1 MRALH
6 PDAQSLLALIREAG
20 RPPFEQLSPEA
31 ARLAYAAS
39 RAALQKSPPHTAE
52 TLDWSVPG
60 PGGAVRLRMHRAT
73 GSSPSAPLP
82 CLLYLHGGGSVLG
95 DLDSHDGVCRELA
108 NAAGCSVIA
117 ADYRLAPKHRFPAAL
132 EDCAA
137 ALSWIAGHAADL
149 RIDPARIAVGGD
161 SAGGNLA
168 AVLALMGR
176 DGTVPASVF
185 QLLLYPAV
193 DLAMTSDNYGLIT
206 GDAPLTAAT
215 MRYFTD
221 RYLPEPSARTDWRA
235 SPLRAATL
243 AGAPPALVLTVG
255 HDLLCDEGR
264 AYAARV
270 EREGVAVTA
279 LHVSD
284 HMHGLLTMSGVIGAA
299 EPLLHFARAALR
311 DAWRPERG

>member
-6 PDAQSLLALIREAG
+6 PDAQSMLALIREAE
-20 RPPFEQLSPEA
+20 RPTFEQLSPET

-82 CLLYLHGGGSVLG
+82 CLLYLHGGEWVLG
-95 DLDSHDGVCRELA
+95 DVDSHDGICRELA
-108 NAAGCSVIA
+108 NATGCSVIA
-117 ADYRLAPKHRFPAAL
+117 ADYRLTPEHRFPAAL

-137 ALSWIAGHAADL
+137 TLSWIAGHAADL

-161 SAGGNLA
+161 SPGGNLA

-176 DGTVPASVF
+176 DGIVPAAVF
-185 QLLLYPAV
+185 QLLPYPAV
-193 DLAMTSDNYGLIT
+193 DLAMTSDSYGLVT

-221 RYLPEPSARTDWRA
+221 RYLPEPSALTEWRA
-235 SPLRAATL
+235 SPPLQAPRRRSSLRSGTTCSVTRAAL
-243 AGAPPALVLTVG
+243 MQ
-255 HDLLCDEGR
+255 
-264 AYAARV
+264 
-270 EREGVAVTA
+270 REGVAVTA
-279 LHVSD
+279 LHVND
-284 HMHGLLTMSGVIGAA
+284 RMHGLLTMSGVIGAA
-299 EPLLHFARAALR
+299 KPLLHFAGAALR
-311 DAWRPERG
+311 EAWRPEPG